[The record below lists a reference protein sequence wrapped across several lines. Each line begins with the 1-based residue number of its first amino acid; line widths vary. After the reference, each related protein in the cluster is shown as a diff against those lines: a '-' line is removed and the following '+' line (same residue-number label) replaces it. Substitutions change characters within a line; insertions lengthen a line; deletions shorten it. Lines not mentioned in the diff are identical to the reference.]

1 MKTFL
6 FPVIAAGAVLV
17 AAASAGAQDDTCMER
32 AEFELKQHGLSMSDM
47 KDINWQTERFAAGQ
61 HNADGT
67 ISGYSFYARPAS
79 CSSGQI
85 VIEMWPDCGVQDI
98 YTHGGCEIKGVF
110 STWF

>member
-1 MKTFL
+1 MKVITSM
-6 FPVIAAGAVLV
+6 IAAGVIFV
-17 AAASAGAQDDTCMER
+17 TAGTAWAQDNQCASR

-47 KDINWQTERFAAGQ
+47 KDVNWQTERFAAVQ

-67 ISGYSFYARPAS
+67 VSGYSFYARPAS

-85 VIEMWPDCGVQDI
+85 VIEMWPNCGVQDI
-98 YTHGGCEIKGVF
+98 YTHGGCKIDGVM